1 MTQQYTPVDWQD
13 PAGGNPGTLIN
24 KARLD
29 QMQTAHHYADGFE
42 EVDTVPSA
50 SPGVSYH
57 KMVYCTADSTFYRW
71 DGSQWT
77 KDVDDTTKA
86 LLEAHEA
93 DHANPHVVTKA
104 QVGLGNVDN
113 KGTVSAWQSTP
124 DDNHIPTEK
133 LVKDSLDG
141 KVPIITTTTGI
152 KIYAQTSSG
161 VVQYQGTSNPVT
173 SITSIPMRDSSGR
186 IKTETPSADTDCAN
200 KKYVD
205 DGLSVKLDTTTAAST
220 YLTQADAAT
229 TYATKSDITAVFK
242 VKGSKASYSDL
253 PATGN
258 VTGDVW
264 NVLDT
269 GSNYVWDGTAWDK
282 LSETVDLSGLVP
294 KTTTV
299 NGHALSSDVT
309 VTKGDVGLGNVDN
322 YGSVTAWQGTPDNSH
337 IPTEKLVKDT
347 LDTKYVKPSGGIPK
361 TDLASGVQTSLGLA
375 DSALQSH
382 QSIKTINSASIV
394 GTGNVNLQTPLTAG
408 TDYVVP
414 VAGKGLSTEDFTSAE
429 KSKLAGIA
437 SGAEVNVQADWTQAD
452 NTKDDFIKNKPTL
465 ATVATSGSY
474 NDLTNKPT
482 IPSVPVQDVTVNGT
496 SVLDGTTAKVVVPT
510 TAADVGA
517 LPDTTLYAGSS
528 TAGGKATSAASAD
541 AVPWSGITGN
551 PLAVTDITLTES

>member
-124 DDNHIPTEK
+124 DDAHIPTEK

-186 IKTETPSADTDCAN
+186 IKTETPSADNDCAN

-205 DGLSVKLDTTTAAST
+205 DGLSSKLDTTTAAST

-269 GSNYVWDGTAWDK
+269 GSNYVWDGSAWDK

-294 KTTTV
+294 KTTKV
-299 NGHALSSDVT
+299 NGHALSSDIT
-309 VTKGDVGLGNVDN
+309 VT
-322 YGSVTAWQGTPDNSH
+322 
-337 IPTEKLVKDT
+337 
-347 LDTKYVKPSGGIPK
+347 
-361 TDLASGVQTSLGLA
+361 AS
-375 DSALQSH
+375 
-382 QSIKTINSASIV
+382 
-394 GTGNVNLQTPLTAG
+394 
-408 TDYVVP
+408 
-414 VAGKGLSTEDFTSAE
+414 
-429 KSKLAGIA
+429 
-437 SGAEVNVQADWTQAD
+437 
-452 NTKDDFIKNKPTL
+452 
-465 ATVATSGSY
+465 
-474 NDLTNKPT
+474 
-482 IPSVPVQDVTVNGT
+482 
-496 SVLDGTTAKVVVPT
+496 
-510 TAADVGA
+510 DVGA